1 MSDGTATTTDL
12 DVRLEKHRVE
22 LTGYC
27 YRMLGSSFEAEDA
40 VQDTMVR
47 AWRSYDK
54 FEGRS
59 SMRSWLYRIATNVCL
74 DMLNAGNKRARP
86 MDLSAPSPLAQAALN
101 PLPDHTWLEPMPT
114 ARVLPEVTDPA
125 EAAVAK
131 ESVRLAFMAALQQL
145 PPKQRAV
152 LILREVL
159 AWKASEVA
167 ELLGTTV
174 ASVNSALQR
183 ARATLAES
191 DGAGADAATSDP
203 LDEEQQK
210 LLERYVAAFEGYD
223 MTALTALLHEDAIMT
238 MPPFDLWL
246 VGTDDIT
253 GFMTTLG
260 AGCAGSRLVPVEV
273 NGLPGFAHYKPDP
286 EEGGF
291 SPWAVQVL
299 EISKGRITGFH
310 CFLDTA
316 RWFPLFGLPL
326 RLEGVEGVEGVEG
339 LEAETDQ
346 VE

>member
-1 MSDGTATTTDL
+1 MSDSTATTTDL
-12 DVRLEKHRVE
+12 DARLEQYRVE

-47 AWRSYDK
+47 AWRSYDR

-59 SMRSWLYRIATNVCL
+59 SLRSWLYRIATNVCL
-74 DMLNAGNKRARP
+74 DMLNAGNRRARP
-86 MDLSAPSPLAQAALN
+86 MDLTEAAPLAQAALN
-101 PLPDHTWLEPMPT
+101 PRPDHTWLEPMPDG
-114 ARVLPEVTDPA
+114 RVLPQVSDPA

-167 ELLGTTV
+167 ELLGTSV

-191 DGAGADAATSDP
+191 GGSLDTATADP
-203 LDEEQQK
+203 LDDEQRK
-210 LLERYVAAFEGYD
+210 LLDRYVAAFEGYD
-223 MTALTALLHEDAIMT
+223 MAALTALLHEDAVMT

-246 VGTDDIT
+246 RGSGDIT

-260 AGCAGSRLVPVEV
+260 AACEGSRLLPVAA
-273 NGLPGFAHYKPDP
+273 NGTPAFAQYKPDP
-286 EEGGF
+286 DGKGF
-291 SPWAVQVL
+291 VPWAVQVI
-299 EISKGRITGFH
+299 EISEGRITGFH

-316 RWFPLFGLPL
+316 RWFPLFGMPL
-326 RLEGVEGVEGVEG
+326 HLEP
-339 LEAETDQ
+339 
-346 VE
+346 